1 MNIPKPTYNTE
12 HTSYNL
18 EQILLFYQANRIDT
32 DLECQRGYVWTSSQK
47 QQLID
52 TLMNRE
58 SIPEFHVIKEE
69 EESIFHYA
77 DGKQRITTI
86 LHFLT
91 NQLAWEKNQ
100 AHPMFHELFEN
111 KSKLYFKELPQN
123 FQNMILNIIVH
134 SRQYSNMTPA
144 SVTKLFRKLNNGTNL
159 GSFQKGLAKN
169 ISIKQYFLDKLM
181 SHPVIPKI
189 FSQSKIEKGD
199 AEQVLIRLMILMKN
213 YDEKKPIACDLTPDF
228 LENYYIDLEYATE
241 EETLAWIQQLGHYQ
255 NIIKRYLD
263 WLNTN
268 ADNLTLRLKSTYP
281 FLFSIFFS
289 YKNDFNEDL
298 LKLLYEELR
307 ETTAAQIVGNGADY
321 GTTKIKKYLN
331 YIEELI

>member
-18 EQILLFYQANRIDT
+18 EQILLFHQTNRIDT

-91 NQLAWEKNQ
+91 DQLAWEKSQ
-100 AHPMFHELFEN
+100 AHPMFHELFEKKN
-111 KSKLYFKELPQN
+111 KLYFKELPQN
-123 FQNMILNIIVH
+123 FQNMILNIVVH

-144 SVTKLFRKLNNGTNL
+144 SITKLFRKLNNGTNL
-159 GSFQKGLAKN
+159 GNFQKGLAKN

-181 SHPVIPKI
+181 NHPVIPKI

-213 YDEKKPIACDLTPDF
+213 YDEDKPIACDLTPDY
-228 LENYYIDLEYATE
+228 LENYYLDLETATE
-241 EETLAWIQQLGHYQ
+241 EETLLWIKQLSHYQ
-255 NIIKRYLD
+255 SIIKRYLD

-268 ADNLTLRLKSTYP
+268 DNNINLKLKSTYP

-289 YKNDFNEDL
+289 YKNNFNEDL

-331 YIEELI
+331 YIEKLI

>member
-1 MNIPKPTYNTE
+1 MNLPKPTYTINTAK
-12 HTSYNL
+12 YNL
-18 EQILLFYQANRIDT
+18 ESILLFYQANRIDT

-69 EESIFHYA
+69 EESIFRYA

-86 LHFLT
+86 LQFLT
-91 NQLAWEKNQ
+91 NELAWEKNQ
-100 AHPMFHELFEN
+100 ANPIFYELFEKKN
-111 KSKLYFKELPQN
+111 KLYFKELPQN
-123 FQNMILNIIVH
+123 FQNMILNITID
-134 SRQYSNMTPA
+134 SKQYSNMTPA
-144 SVTKLFRKLNNGTNL
+144 SITKLFRKLNNGTNL
-159 GSFQKGLAKN
+159 GNFQKGLAKN

-181 SHPVIPKI
+181 NHPVIPKI
-189 FSQSKIEKGD
+189 FSQNKIENGS
-199 AEQVLIRLMILMKN
+199 AEQALIRLMVLMKN
-213 YDEKKPIACDLTPDF
+213 YDEKKPIACDLTPDN
-228 LENYYIDLEYATE
+228 LENYYVDLETSTE
-241 EETLAWIQQLGHYQ
+241 EETLLWIQSLTHYQ
-255 NIIKRYLD
+255 KIIKRYLD

-268 ADNLTLRLKSTYP
+268 DNNMNLKLNSTYP

-289 YKNDFNEDL
+289 HKNNFNEDL

-307 ETTAAQIVGNGADY
+307 ETTASQIVGNGADY

-331 YIEELI
+331 YIENLI